1 VAEQPVPG
9 FADVLRRLRADAGLT
24 QEELAEA
31 ARLSPRTVSDLERGV
46 NRTAQK
52 DTAELLA
59 DALGLTG
66 PVRGVFVAAARGRV
80 RAAEVLAA
88 RAEALDAF
96 AGNLPV
102 QVSSFI
108 GRDRELSEVR
118 ALVASSRLVTLTG
131 TGGCGKTRLS
141 LQVAAELLGRP
152 SDGVWLV
159 ELAAVTGQDDVAPA
173 ICEALGV
180 VRQPGRQA
188 LDTLLD
194 ALATQDVLIVID
206 NCEHLI
212 GACAKTADAILRHCP
227 NAQLVATSR
236 EPLSISGEAIYRV
249 PPLSLPR
256 PGDRDAAALEP
267 SDAVALFVARAKEQ
281 GAGLSADDQT
291 SLLIASICVQL
302 DGMPLAIELAA
313 ARLRSLSLSALNDR
327 IDQRFRLLTGGSRTA
342 LARQQT
348 LRATVDWSYSLLHGV
363 EQLLLRRLSVFTG
376 SFDLDAAE
384 AVCGFGNIETLDVT
398 DLLGSLV
405 DKSLVVAEPAGPALR
420 YRLLETIRQFAAE
433 RLAETDHD
441 EAAALRAAHCAH
453 YLSVAEAAAPHLTG
467 PEQGEWFTRL
477 DTVQANL
484 RRATDHAAHD
494 PDGTEQVFRFGVA
507 LWRYWMARDREQEA
521 AALLLPVLDRPE
533 ARADPRCPLPR
544 SALAPPT
551 SQQHCGWEN
560 RRSSLPASSAPASCS
575 SNRSPP

>member
-1 VAEQPVPG
+1 MAEQPVPG

-46 NRTAQK
+46 NRTAHK

-59 DALGLTG
+59 DALGLAG
-66 PVRGVFVAAARGRV
+66 LVRGVFVAAARGRAL
-80 RAAEVLAA
+80 AAEVLAA

-453 YLSVAEAAAPHLTG
+453 
-467 PEQGEWFTRL
+467 
-477 DTVQANL
+477 
-484 RRATDHAAHD
+484 
-494 PDGTEQVFRFGVA
+494 
-507 LWRYWMARDREQEA
+507 
-521 AALLLPVLDRPE
+521 
-533 ARADPRCPLPR
+533 
-544 SALAPPT
+544 
-551 SQQHCGWEN
+551 
-560 RRSSLPASSAPASCS
+560 
-575 SNRSPP
+575 